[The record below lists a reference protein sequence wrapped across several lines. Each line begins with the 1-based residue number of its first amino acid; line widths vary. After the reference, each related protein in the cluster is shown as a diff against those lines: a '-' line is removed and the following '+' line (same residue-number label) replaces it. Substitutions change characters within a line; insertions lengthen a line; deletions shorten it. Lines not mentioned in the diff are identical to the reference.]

1 MSYNSSILCF
11 FDGRRHVG
19 RGGFVMAEINRRR
32 SAGDEMS
39 GTATGRGPTIL
50 FLHGAGDA
58 GRAVIRFR
66 ASARTT
72 HVPAL
77 SFSPVLS
84 LSVSVL
90 RTSLSLATAGR
101 INVRDDLQTG
111 QPTTLRGGWGYGWEG
126 FRVTCARVGVH
137 RGQVPAIVISRRR
150 HSGLGV
156 WLKFLELCWGWVH
169 GAGARDGNFQR
180 QLTHWGVGGY
190 G

>member
-90 RTSLSLATAGR
+90 RTSLSHQRPGRFADRTA
-101 INVRDDLQTG
+101 DDAA
-111 QPTTLRGGWGYGWEG
+111 W
-126 FRVTCARVGVH
+126 
-137 RGQVPAIVISRRR
+137 
-150 HSGLGV
+150 GLG
-156 WLKFLELCWGWVH
+156 L
-169 GAGARDGNFQR
+169 
-180 QLTHWGVGGY
+180 
-190 G
+190 